1 MFSRHSIQHKLTLT
15 LVGLIAFLL
24 ISTLFFARQSFTNG
38 FADYINDLELAR
50 LSQLAMQIAPDYQE
64 NGSWPDD
71 IGDSFMMYLRI
82 RPPHREAPQD
92 PRSRPPRPPRE
103 SHPPHHAPP
112 PHGGRQGPHPTALF
126 DAQGGWLAGDPHLS
140 FSKESISVP
149 VLDQGRIIGHVQSAP
164 LTRISAPLEQAFA
177 SRQLEGILIIGVLSL
192 LLAILTS
199 GLLTRRLMLPIRQLI
214 HDISELS
221 AGNYDI
227 PPREPRHDELGILV
241 RDVNSLAA
249 TLRETR
255 HTRRRMFADI
265 SHELRTPLT
274 ILSAE
279 VEAVRDEVR
288 PFDEHTLTSLEQEI
302 LRLRYLVDDL
312 YELSTADMGALSYT
326 FQDHDMQEVVA
337 RTLATL
343 GQDKQEGIT
352 VHAAL
357 EPAVARM
364 DVRRME
370 QLMRNLM
377 LNSMTYTNTPGRIEV
392 RLIAH
397 EQEITL
403 SICDSAPGVQDEE
416 YALLFESLYRTP
428 YSRNKRAS
436 GAGLGLAICKKIV
449 EAHKGTILATLSPL
463 GGLCVTVTIPIR

>member
-1 MFSRHSIQHKLTLT
+1 M
-15 LVGLIAFLL
+15 
-24 ISTLFFARQSFTNG
+24 
-38 FADYINDLELAR
+38 
-50 LSQLAMQIAPDYQE
+50 
-64 NGSWPDD
+64 
-71 IGDSFMMYLRI
+71 
-82 RPPHREAPQD
+82 
-92 PRSRPPRPPRE
+92 
-103 SHPPHHAPP
+103 
-112 PHGGRQGPHPTALF
+112 
-126 DAQGGWLAGDPHLS
+126 
-140 FSKESISVP
+140 P
-149 VLDQGRIIGHVQSAP
+149 VLDQGRIIGHVQSTP
-164 LTRISAPLEQAFA
+164 RTGMSAPLEQAFA

-199 GLLTRRLMLPIRQLI
+199 GLLTRRLMLPIRQMI

-227 PPREPRHDELGILV
+227 PPRQPRHDELGVLV
-241 RDVNSLAA
+241 RDVNSLSA

-312 YELSTADMGALSYT
+312 YELSTSDMGALSYT
-326 FQDHDMQEVVA
+326 FQEHDMQEVVTH
-337 RTLATL
+337 TLAAL
-343 GQDKQEGIT
+343 DQEDMTIH
-352 VHAAL
+352 VDL
-357 EPAVARM
+357 EPAVARL
-364 DVRRME
+364 DTRRME

-377 LNSMTYTNTPGRIEV
+377 LNSMTYTDTPGTIQVKLVANE
-392 RLIAH
+392 H
-397 EQEITL
+397 DITL
-403 SICDSAPGVQDEE
+403 SICDSAPGVHDDEYE
-416 YALLFESLYRTP
+416 LLFESLYRNS

-449 EAHKGTILATLSPL
+449 EAHQGTILASQSSL
-463 GGLCVTVTIPIR
+463 GGLCITVVIPTQ